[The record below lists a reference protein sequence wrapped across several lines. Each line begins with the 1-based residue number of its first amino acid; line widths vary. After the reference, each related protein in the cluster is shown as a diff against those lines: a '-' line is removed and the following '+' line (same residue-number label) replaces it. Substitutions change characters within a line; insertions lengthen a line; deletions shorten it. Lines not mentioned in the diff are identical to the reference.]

1 MRKPPLTGTE
11 RTFRLVLYDALASE
25 AMGALTTGVFLA
37 GFLVDLGASNVA
49 IGVLAAVPFAVQ
61 FLQLPAVVLV
71 ERLRTRR
78 AICAWSAAIGRS
90 FLIVAAMAPFVSR
103 EAGVILLIVAVAAN
117 QAMAAI
123 AGCSWNSWMRDL
135 VPETEFGR
143 FFGRRAAATTALAT
157 ALALGCGLLI
167 DRWKAML
174 PGHPAYVYS
183 GMFVASAA
191 IGFFGVWL
199 LSVTPDQPMPRAV
212 ERTPMRK
219 LLAMPFHDRNFRR
232 LMIFL
237 ASWNF
242 AANLA
247 APFFVVYMLK
257 TVGYS
262 MTTIIVLTT
271 ASQLSNLAALGLW
284 GTLIDRFS
292 NKAVLGIAAPLFLMC
307 TLAWSF
313 TGLEWVQPAVF
324 FILLAI
330 HVLMGIATA
339 GVALASGNIAMKLSP
354 AGQATAYLAANS
366 VVSATCAAI
375 APIIGGLCADFFAAR
390 DLSFGFTWK
399 GSADAV
405 TVQMLDFHAWTFL
418 FGLSSVVGLYSLHR
432 LSFVREV
439 AGTTDP
445 LLLRHLLLEAR
456 RSIQSLS
463 SAAGLLRIVR
473 VPPWLMR
480 PRSGKSP
487 AARDDPTGSGSIV

>member
-1 MRKPPLTGTE
+1 
-11 RTFRLVLYDALASE
+11 
-25 AMGALTTGVFLA
+25 
-37 GFLVDLGASNVA
+37 
-49 IGVLAAVPFAVQ
+49 
-61 FLQLPAVVLV
+61 
-71 ERLRTRR
+71 
-78 AICAWSAAIGRS
+78 
-90 FLIVAAMAPFVSR
+90 
-103 EAGVILLIVAVAAN
+103 
-117 QAMAAI
+117 
-123 AGCSWNSWMRDL
+123 
-135 VPETEFGR
+135 
-143 FFGRRAAATTALAT
+143 
-157 ALALGCGLLI
+157 
-167 DRWKAML
+167 
-174 PGHPAYVYS
+174 
-183 GMFVASAA
+183 
-191 IGFFGVWL
+191 
-199 LSVTPDQPMPRAV
+199 
-212 ERTPMRK
+212 
-219 LLAMPFHDRNFRR
+219 
-232 LMIFL
+232 
-237 ASWNF
+237 
-242 AANLA
+242 
-247 APFFVVYMLK
+247 MLK

-445 LLLRHLLLEAR
+445 LNTLSILASVLRPAPSASGSVQRTGTTLPSGAVLV
-456 RSIQSLS
+456 
-463 SAAGLLRIVR
+463 SAAITIAYATV
-473 VPPWLMR
+473 
-480 PRSGKSP
+480 
-487 AARDDPTGSGSIV
+487 